1 MATESL
7 KVVINGED
15 YTKSATDSAKRNLKG
30 LSDETEKTKK
40 SFLDMGNI
48 ASVAIGSM
56 VADAFMTATNAAK
69 DLAKASL
76 GVAIN
81 YEKGLSEIKAI
92 TGATDK
98 DIQKINKT
106 ILQLGKD
113 TKYSAA
119 EAEQGFISMNKA
131 GRNVEQLLSGD
142 LRAALDMATAGNISV
157 EESATLL
164 SDTLN
169 VYKKDALSAKEA
181 TDILTGAANKSST
194 DLNQMKFAFAAVG
207 PTADLMGLSLEE
219 TATAFA
225 VFSNNGLKGSDAGT
239 SFKTMLA
246 NLVPQT
252 EKQAK
257 MMNSLGVSFTNADG
271 SFKNLATISTIL
283 KTKLKDLTPEQRQL
297 AIETMFGSDA
307 MRAASILYKEGAE
320 GVVNMQKEIEKVDT
334 KKLADEMQNNTAGA
348 IERLKGSLETLAIMG
363 IMPLLPHLQNLVSK
377 FETFVNLH
385 GEDAIN
391 SIYNAF
397 ETAKPTLITV
407 FDVMG
412 KGLGFLIDNK
422 DIIISGL
429 QGIGLALGVM
439 GGYAVTMSILA
450 GAIALLTNP
459 ITLVALGVAA
469 LKIAWDENFFGI
481 QEKTQIFLDFMVNDV
496 KPVVEE
502 VFKWMQDKA
511 TETSDWFM
519 TKIYPDLKTSFDN
532 IKLILDDLKKKWD
545 DNFLGIKTNVE
556 FYLDAI
562 KTTLTLE
569 LDGFKLLFQLTW
581 DTITTHLSIVWETIK
596 ATIDLGTTTISGIL
610 NIALDLIKGD
620 WKKAWDDTVQL
631 FKDVWQ
637 IISDHLQT
645 VGKEILQYIK
655 DIFANIKEYLQTGA
669 FNDIKEGATK
679 AFSGIKDAAESAV
692 NSAQNKIN
700 SLSMSNVAANL
711 SGFNL
716 AKAGIGKI
724 TGADSGG
731 RVGNGFLQSY
741 DQGLIP
747 TGKKGRYG
755 QNGYL
760 AEIHEGE
767 MILNPKIPKQMKMI
781 RAALASFDSG
791 GLVDYGNGRLFP
803 KVEYGKNGESF
814 GTYQGLSQ
822 SDRDFMSGQNTGE
835 LRNMTW
841 LRDANQ
847 KMGGSANSDILQ
859 DSAKNLAKMLGYSDG
874 SGLRKS
880 TDKKSDP
887 MSVSNASWSDQM
899 TSFER
904 VQRASGFLK
913 ESLQKS
919 ASNIRSF
926 TANQGGSENAFGEGY
941 VSQST
946 LDNLRNFTANQGG
959 SANATGKKTKGSSS
973 TTKSSKGI
981 SMNITINID
990 GGDSDPNQIA
1000 NTVVEKLKDM
1010 QRNSFLGVV

>member
-15 YTKSATDSAKRNLKG
+15 YTKSATDSAKKNLKG

-76 GVAIN
+76 GVAIS

-113 TKYSAA
+113 TKFSAA
-119 EAEQGFISMNKA
+119 EAEQGFINLSKA
-131 GRNVEQLLSGD
+131 GRTTADILNGD
-142 LRAALDMATAGNISV
+142 LRSALDMASASNLNV
-157 EESATLL
+157 EESTTFL
-164 SDTLN
+164 SDALN
-169 VYKKDALSAKEA
+169 SYKKDALSAKEA
-181 TDILTGAANKSST
+181 TDLLVGSANKSST
-194 DLNQMKFAFAAVG
+194 ELSTMKYAFAALG
-207 PTADLMGLSLEE
+207 PTANMMGLTLED

-225 VFSNNGLKGSDAGT
+225 VFSQHSLKGSDAGT
-239 SFKTMLA
+239 SFKTMLT

-252 EKQAK
+252 KAQRD
-257 MMNSLGVSFTNADG
+257 MMNSLGISFTDASGN
-271 SFKNLATISTIL
+271 FKDLATISTIL
-283 KTKLKDLTPEQRQL
+283 KTKLKDLSPEERL
-297 AIETMFGSDA
+297 VAINTMFGSDA
-307 MRAASILYKEGAE
+307 MRAATILYEEGAE
-320 GVVNMQKEIEKVDT
+320 GIVNMRKEIEKVDT

-391 SIYNAF
+391 SIYKAF
-397 ETAKPTLITV
+397 ETAKPTLIEV
-407 FDVMG
+407 FDIIG

-422 DIIISGL
+422 EVVLAIT
-429 QGIGLALGVM
+429 GIGI
-439 GGYAVTMSILA
+439 SILA
-450 GAIALLTNP
+450 LLGPMEAILIPATVLR
-459 ITLVALGVAA
+459 
-469 LKIAWDENFFGI
+469 IAWQENFLGMRDAT
-481 QEKTQIFLDFMVNDV
+481 QPLVDYLNSNMKKT
-496 KPVVEE
+496 VEE

-519 TKIYPDLKTSFDN
+519 TKIYPDLKKSFDD
-532 IKLILDDLKKKWD
+532 IKSILDELKKKWD
-545 DNFLGIKTNVE
+545 DNFLGIKTITELNLESIKLVFSTTFEAIQLATSLAFE
-556 FYLDAI
+556 FI
-562 KTTLTLE
+562 KN
-569 LDGFKLLFQLTW
+569 
-581 DTITTHLSIVWETIK
+581 
-596 ATIDLGTTTISGIL
+596 TIDLAMTTMSGI
-610 NIALDLIKGD
+610 ITIGLDLLKGD
-620 WKKAWDDTVQL
+620 WGKAWDDIKQL
-631 FKDVWQ
+631 TFDVFN
-637 IISDHLQT
+637 IIIENAKNMGTDL
-645 VGKEILQYIK
+645 LNAIK
-655 DIFANIKEYLQTGA
+655 DIFK
-669 FNDIKEGATK
+669 DIKDYLTNDAYQDIKQGAENAFQGLVDGAKSK
-679 AFSGIKDAAESAV
+679 ADEAKNYV
-692 NSAQNKIN
+692 MNSIS
-700 SLSMSNVAANL
+700 SLGGLTNIGGGVGGAISNAKNML
-711 SGFNL
+711 SGGF
-716 AKAGIGKI
+716 
-724 TGADSGG
+724 DSGG
-731 RVGNGFLQSY
+731 IIGRNSLKSLPSY
-741 DQGLIP
+741 DAGLLP
-747 TGKKGRYG
+747 TGFKGKYG
-755 QNGYL
+755 QNEYL
-760 AEIHEGE
+760 AKVHEGE

-791 GLVDYGNGRLFP
+791 SSGIGTNSDAFKRMDKASQANVLMNPGMYDNYNFA
-803 KVEYGKNGESF
+803 

-822 SDRDFMSGQNTGE
+822 SDKDFMSGQNTGE

-841 LRDANQ
+841 LRDAN
-847 KMGGSANSDILQ
+847 KNMGGSANSDILQ

-919 ASNIRSF
+919 ASNIRNF

-973 TTKSSKGI
+973 TTKGSKGI